1 MGSMD
6 LKRERLA
13 ELILHLAG
21 CSASQAIAAV
31 DAAMRRPGAADE
43 DSLQLVAR
51 AMVLLRG
58 PVDLRES
65 VDLSL
70 EQDASQDANV
80 GGLRSAHGAAD
91 SS

>member
-31 DAAMRRPGAADE
+31 DAATRHPGAGDD
-43 DSLQLVAR
+43 DSLEIVAR
-51 AMVLLRG
+51 AIVLLRG
-58 PVDLRES
+58 PVDLRDT
-65 VDLSL
+65 VDLSG
-70 EQDASQDANV
+70 QDAKV
-80 GGLRSAHGAAD
+80 GGRRSAHGKAD

>member
-1 MGSMD
+1 MD

-21 CSASQAIAAV
+21 CSAAQAIAAV
-31 DAAMRRPGAADE
+31 EAAMRHPGADDE
-43 DSLQLVAR
+43 DSLEIVAR

-65 VDLSL
+65 LDLSG
-70 EQDASQDANV
+70 EATADQDANV

>member
-1 MGSMD
+1 MD

-31 DAAMRRPGAADE
+31 DAAMRHPAAGDE
-43 DSLQLVAR
+43 DSLEVVAR

-65 VDLSL
+65 VDLSRQ
-70 EQDASQDANV
+70 ERAAQDANV

>member
-1 MGSMD
+1 MD

-31 DAAMRRPGAADE
+31 DGAMRHPCGADE
-43 DSLQLVAR
+43 DSLEIVAR
-51 AMVLLRG
+51 AMVLVRG
-58 PVDLRES
+58 PVDLREN
-65 VDLSL
+65 VDLSG
-70 EQDASQDANV
+70 EQPVAQDANV

>member
-1 MGSMD
+1 MQSMD

-31 DAAMRRPGAADE
+31 DAAMDQPTSPED
-43 DSLQLVAR
+43 DSLEVVAR
-51 AMVLLRG
+51 AIVLLRG
-58 PVDLRES
+58 PVDLRDRL
-65 VDLSL
+65 DLS
-70 EQDASQDANV
+70 ARQDANV
-80 GGLRSAHGAAD
+80 GGRRSAHGAAD